1 MAVTYKKHIFFG
13 YILLI
18 SMIITLVLTELA
30 SAQALNHEVLIKLAG
45 RGESLKNLN

>member
-18 SMIITLVLTELA
+18 SMIITLVLTEFA
-30 SAQALNHEVLIKLAG
+30 SAQTNNQGVLINLA
-45 RGESLKNLN
+45 K